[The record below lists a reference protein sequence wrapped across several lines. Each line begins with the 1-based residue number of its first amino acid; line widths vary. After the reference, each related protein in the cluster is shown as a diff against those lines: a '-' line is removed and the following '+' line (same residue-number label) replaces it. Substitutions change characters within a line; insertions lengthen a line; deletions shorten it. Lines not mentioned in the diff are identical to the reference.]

1 VQVALAV
8 LLVVV
13 PLHGEAGLPEAVTVL
28 VFGPSGPRK
37 LQVQAAE
44 APGARVPIAAGLQRL
59 PLTTTLLMV
68 TVPQFVTVPEK
79 MIGAPQGEGGVQT
92 SLIARQATSQVQ
104 VELAVEEF
112 TVPAHTPEAVPWAV
126 TTFVTSPPV
135 AQATV
140 QLHATD

>member
-79 MIGAPQGEGGVQT
+79 MIGAPQGEGGEQT
-92 SLIARQATSQVQ
+92 SLIARQATSHVQ
-104 VELAVEEF
+104 VELVEDEL
-112 TVPAHTPEAVPWAV
+112 TVPEQGDAAVPWAV
-126 TTFVTSPPV
+126 TVLVTSPPV
-135 AQATV
+135 AHATV
-140 QLHATD
+140 QLQATD